1 LKRRRNFVPLFLVIL
16 SVLTMANAIAMV
28 SANIPR
34 VAQIEN
40 ISQDSSGR
48 IRLQIVHLAPSPTH
62 YVNVIEVTINMTTK
76 QFNQTAQDSNP
87 FTVELDLGP
96 LQGTVT
102 VMARAHCTLHGWGDW
117 SSTILIQ
124 QNHSTSTSTGQPQIL
139 LVIGAVAIVV
149 VLASIVIIRRIR
161 NR

>member
-1 LKRRRNFVPLFLVIL
+1 ML
-16 SVLTMANAIAMV
+16 NAIATV

-102 VMARAHCTLHGWGDW
+102 VMARAHCILHGWGDW
-117 SSTILIQ
+117 SNIILIQ
-124 QNHSTSTSTGQPQIL
+124 QKPNTSTNTGQAQIL
-139 LVIGAVAIVV
+139 PVMIGVIAIVA

-161 NR
+161 TR